1 MLRFR
6 GYIAIPPHAPSEFD
20 HGDVLLSSGRVF
32 VAHTAANT
40 VEILDGERL
49 IHVATV
55 QGCAQ
60 GSGLLCAQ
68 EAGVVF
74 AAARGAGKLLVIEA
88 ATGAVLREIGVG
100 PRPNGLAWDPSRQR
114 LLVADVQDNTARL
127 IEPGADAAPAALAV
141 ESLPGRPR
149 WAAYDAPDDRFLV
162 NIREPAC
169 VTVLAAETAATMAQW
184 PVSSAGPHGMDL
196 DRSARRA
203 FIACDGGMVVAL
215 DLATGQEVAQVA
227 IAGVPDAIWYNP
239 RRERLY
245 VAIAEPGVVDV
256 VDTQA
261 MAVVQ
266 RLETEVGTHT
276 TAYDDT
282 RQRLYVFLPQT
293 CRAVVYEEV

>member
-1 MLRFR
+1 VLQLR
-6 GYIAIPPHAPSEFD
+6 GYIDIPPRAPSEFD
-20 HGDVLLSSGRVF
+20 HGDVLLTSGRVF
-32 VAHTAANT
+32 VAHTAANS

-49 IHVATV
+49 MHVAAV
-55 QGCAQ
+55 PGCAE

-68 EAGVVF
+68 EADLVF
-74 AAARGAGKLLVIEA
+74 AAARGAGKLLVIDPTA
-88 ATGAVLREIGVG
+88 GAGLREIGVG
-100 PRPNGLAWDPSRQR
+100 PRPNGLAWDPNRQQ
-114 LLVADVQDNTARL
+114 LLVADVQDTTARL
-127 IEPGADAAPAALAV
+127 IDPGRDSSRAVLVV

-149 WAAYDAPDDRFLV
+149 WAAYDAHDDRFLV

-169 VTVLAAETAATMAQW
+169 VAVLAAETAATVTQW

-196 DRSARRA
+196 DHAGRRA
-203 FIACDGGMVVAL
+203 FVACDGGMVVAL
-215 DLATGQEVAQVA
+215 DLATGQEVARVA
-227 IAGVPDAIWYNP
+227 IAGMPDAIWYNP

-266 RLETEVGTHT
+266 QLQTEAGAHT

-293 CRAVVYEEV
+293 CRAAVYMEP

>member
-1 MLRFR
+1 MLQLR

-32 VAHTAANT
+32 VAHTAANM

-49 IHVATV
+49 SHVATV

-68 EAGVVF
+68 EAGLVF

-88 ATGAVLREIGVG
+88 TTGAVLREISVG
-100 PRPNGLAWDPSRQR
+100 PCPNGLAWDPGHRR
-114 LLVADVQDNTARL
+114 LLVADVQDNTTRL
-127 IEPGADAAPAALAV
+127 IDLSADAAPTALAA

-149 WAAYDAPDDRFLV
+149 WAAYDAHDDRFLV
-162 NIREPAC
+162 NIRDPAC
-169 VTVLAAETAATMAQW
+169 VAVLAAETAATLAQW
-184 PVSSAGPHGMDL
+184 LVSSAGPHGMDL
-196 DRSARRA
+196 DRAGRRA

-215 DLATGQEVAQVA
+215 DLATGREVAQVA
-227 IAGVPDAIWYNP
+227 IAGVPDATWYNP

-256 VDTQA
+256 VDTRA

-266 RLETEVGTHT
+266 RLETEAGAHT

-293 CRAVVYEEV
+293 CRAVAYEEV